1 MYSFGAQRDLGCG
14 QAAPDPPRNSG
25 PEKADVRMVTSA
37 AAAFWHGG
45 AIGDCGAAG
54 SVDIRCGSRV
64 CLPEHSMEATV
75 IDGDLRSVG
84 NRHTSDPIRLD
95 RST

>member
-1 MYSFGAQRDLGCG
+1 LRARSAGPVPEER
-14 QAAPDPPRNSG
+14 SG
-25 PEKADVRMVTSA
+25 KGRRAD
-37 AAAFWHGG
+37 
-45 AIGDCGAAG
+45 GDERGRRVLARRRHRRLRRSG
-54 SVDIRCGSRV
+54 SVDIRRGSRV

>member
-1 MYSFGAQRDLGCG
+1 
-14 QAAPDPPRNSG
+14 
-25 PEKADVRMVTSA
+25 
-37 AAAFWHGG
+37 
-45 AIGDCGAAG
+45 
-54 SVDIRCGSRV
+54 
-64 CLPEHSMEATV
+64 MEATV